1 MAQGLDKKKGPE
13 AVSLSKRL
21 RMLAD
26 MVTPGNRV
34 ADVGCDH
41 GFLSIYLVQAGI
53 CPAALAMD
61 VRTGPLEA
69 AKGHVAACGLGSYI
83 EVRLSDG
90 LSACGA
96 GEADAVVCAGM
107 GGRLMERILT
117 EGMDRARQMREL
129 ILQPQSEI
137 PQFRAFLREAG
148 FAVVQEDAVFEEGK
162 YYFAMKAAYGCG
174 GSRSVSTGSRF
185 AIPMGRGCLP
195 KGILFCCSICC
206 RGRLMSGSFRLPCW
220 RPVPGRPGSAWR
232 KCAGSWRRLERR
244 WFSTRCRR
252 GTAAFPGRAG
262 YAPKA
267 AKGMPGERWKNAIK
281 GIEYGNSEERNQ
293 ASEP

>member
-41 GFLSIYLVQAGI
+41 GFLSIYLVQSGI

-162 YYFAMKAAYGCG
+162 DYFAMKAAYGCG
-174 GSRSVSTGSRF
+174 GRQPERVHRQQICDSYGEGLLAQRHPVLLQYLLQREAYVRKLQASLLEAGSR
-185 AIPMGRGCLP
+185 
-195 KGILFCCSICC
+195 K
-206 RGRLMSGSFRLPCW
+206 
-220 RPVPGRPGSAWR
+220 
-232 KCAGSWRRLERR
+232 AGERLEEVRR
-244 WFSTRCRR
+244 ELAEIGEALVFYAMPEGDGGFSGPDR
-252 GTAAFPGRAG
+252 
-262 YAPKA
+262 K
-267 AKGMPGERWKNAIK
+267 
-281 GIEYGNSEERNQ
+281 SVV
-293 ASEP
+293 

>member
-1 MAQGLDKKKGPE
+1 
-13 AVSLSKRL
+13 
-21 RMLAD
+21 MLAR

-41 GFLSIYLVQAGI
+41 GFLSIYLVQNGI
-53 CPAALAMD
+53 SPRALAMD

-148 FAVVQEDAVFEEGK
+148 FGIVQEDAIREDGK
-162 YYFAMKAAYGCG
+162 YYFAMKARPGAGDSG
-174 GSRSVSTGSRF
+174 QMP
-185 AIPMGRGCLP
+185 AGRGGERDAAGGGAEDAGTRELYD
-195 KGILFCCSICC
+195 LFGEHLLKRRHPVLFAYLRQRRSYL
-206 RGRLMSGSFRLPCW
+206 GRLGADLEAA
-220 RPVPGRPGSAWR
+220 GSAR
-232 KCAGSWRRLERR
+232 ADGRLEEVRR
-244 WFSTRCRR
+244 EL
-252 GTAAFPGRAG
+252 TAVLDSYFDSGKE
-262 YAPKA
+262 APK
-267 AKGMPGERWKNAIK
+267 
-281 GIEYGNSEERNQ
+281 
-293 ASEP
+293 EP

>member
-41 GFLSIYLVQAGI
+41 GFLSIYLVQSGI

-174 GSRSVSTGSRF
+174 GRQPERDHRQQICDSYGEGLLAQRHPVLLQYLLQREAYVRKLQASLLEAGSR
-185 AIPMGRGCLP
+185 
-195 KGILFCCSICC
+195 K
-206 RGRLMSGSFRLPCW
+206 
-220 RPVPGRPGSAWR
+220 
-232 KCAGSWRRLERR
+232 AGERLEEVRR
-244 WFSTRCRR
+244 ELAEIGEALVFYAMPEGDGGFSGPGGICSQSCERNARR
-252 GTAAFPGRAG
+252 E
-262 YAPKA
+262 
-267 AKGMPGERWKNAIK
+267 M
-281 GIEYGNSEERNQ
+281 EERNKGD
-293 ASEP
+293 